1 MTQILIV
8 DDNEANRYLLETLL
22 RTSGFSAVSTA
33 DGQEALSAA
42 KRTLPDLIVSDVLM
56 PVMDGFALCRA
67 CQLDDRLRSIP
78 FVFYTATYTDHKDQE
93 FGLNLGAVAYL
104 IKPEEPEVLLRKI
117 RDVLATRHAV
127 PLVAKPPI
135 IEEAVFL
142 REYNYTLVHKLERKM
157 LQLEESN
164 RELELE
170 VNERR
175 LTEVR
180 LRQQTRLLDMAS
192 DAIICLGLD
201 GVIRH
206 WNRGAER
213 VFGWSEM
220 EVRGQRWDVLF
231 GPLPTP
237 VQNAINLTAESDWF
251 AELTLMTKGQQ
262 PVIVDSRWTLVKD
275 EQNLPQSVLA
285 VCTNI
290 TQKKML
296 EAQFL
301 RSQRMEVIGTM
312 ASGIAHDLNNILT
325 PIVVATPML
334 RRKLPPNVDQ
344 ELFRVIES
352 SAERATGVLKQLLSF
367 GRGMKCER
375 VVVQMELLITEVVS
389 LVAQTFPKNIRI
401 VSHIAPHSPPL
412 LGDTTQ
418 LHQLLLNLCINA
430 RDAMPRG
437 GVIEIRTDLAEFS
450 VTPAGNLSELKPG
463 QYLKLTVSDNGS
475 GIPPEN
481 LPKIFDP
488 FFTTKDIGVGTGLG
502 LATVQ
507 TIAKSHGGTV
517 VVSSQLN
524 QGARFD
530 VYLPAFVEEPTAT
543 QGSMKYDAVSSG
555 FNVTGNRKNPTRVL
569 VVDDDPAIREIV
581 RALLEY
587 RGYRVVLATNA
598 PEALRMA
605 KDHSEQIALILA
617 DITMPH
623 IDGIALFRM
632 LREASISV
640 PIVAMSGLRDSE
652 QDVTLA
658 NLGVRHFLPK
668 PFTGEEL
675 IQAIEG
681 AIHT

>member
-22 RTSGFSAVSTA
+22 RTSGFSAVCTT
-33 DGQEALSAA
+33 DGREALSAA
-42 KRTLPDLIVSDVLM
+42 KRTPPDLIISDVLM

-67 CQLDDRLRSIP
+67 WQLDDGLRSIP

-104 IKPEEPEVLLRKI
+104 IKPEEPEVLLRKV
-117 RDVLATRHAV
+117 RDVLAARNSV

-142 REYNYTLVHKLERKM
+142 REYNYSLVHKLEHKM

-170 VNERR
+170 VKERR

-220 EVRGQRWDVLF
+220 EARGQRWDGLF

-237 VQNAINLTAESDWF
+237 IQNALNLTAESDWV

-275 EQNLPQSVLA
+275 EQDLPQSVLA

-375 VVVQMELLITEVVS
+375 VVVQMELLIAEVVS
-389 LVAQTFPKNIRI
+389 LVTQTFPKNIRI
-401 VSHIAPHSPPL
+401 ASHIAAQSPPL

-430 RDAMPRG
+430 RDAMPKG
-437 GVIEIRTDLAEFS
+437 GVIEVRTDLAEFS

-463 QYLKLTVSDNGS
+463 RYLKLTVSDTGS

-481 LPKIFDP
+481 IPKIFDP

-507 TIAKSHGGTV
+507 TIAKSHGGIV

-530 VYLPAFVEEPTAT
+530 VYLPAFVEEPTT
-543 QGSMKYDAVSSG
+543 DGSMKYDAVSSG

-587 RGYRVVLATNA
+587 RGYRVLLATDA
-598 PEALRMA
+598 PEALRLA
-605 KDHSEQIALILA
+605 KDHNQQIALILA
-617 DITMPH
+617 DITMPY
-623 IDGIALFRM
+623 IDGVALFRM

-652 QDVTLA
+652 HDVTLA